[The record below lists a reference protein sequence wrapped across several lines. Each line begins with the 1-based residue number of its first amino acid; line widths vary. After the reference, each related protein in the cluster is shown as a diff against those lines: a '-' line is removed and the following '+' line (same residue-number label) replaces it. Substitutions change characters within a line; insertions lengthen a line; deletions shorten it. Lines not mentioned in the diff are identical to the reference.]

1 MSDGC
6 LAFFIGLVLALGAG
20 ILVIIWR
27 TDDPPPEPPY
37 TVGCLFGSEW
47 PTNGEDRPPRR
58 WPDDED

>member
-27 TDDPPPEPPY
+27 TDDQPEQER
-37 TVGCLFGSEW
+37 TVYGGCLFGSD
-47 PTNGEDRPPRR
+47 GRIHED
-58 WPDDED
+58 